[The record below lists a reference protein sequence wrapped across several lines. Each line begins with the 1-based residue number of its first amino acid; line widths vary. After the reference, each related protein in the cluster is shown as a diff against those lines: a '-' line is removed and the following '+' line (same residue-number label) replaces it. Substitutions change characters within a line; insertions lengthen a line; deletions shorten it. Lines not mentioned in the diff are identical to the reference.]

1 LTRPRTLSGADVVKA
16 LGRFG
21 FEVVGVR
28 GSHCKL
34 RRTLPS
40 GDRQTLTIPLHRTLA
55 AGTTLAIFRQASRFV
70 DETSLRPFFFR
81 S

>member
-1 LTRPRTLSGADVVKA
+1 MRPRSLTGREVVKA
-16 LGRFG
+16 LGTFG

-40 GDRQTLTIPLHRTLA
+40 GTRQTLTIPLHSTLA
-55 AGTTLAIFRQASRFV
+55 RGTTVAIFRQASRFI
-70 DETSLRPFFFR
+70 DENLLRPIFFVE
-81 S
+81 